1 MARRGVA
8 SATAPHVLLGR
19 EHAFAA
25 MDLRVAGQSWA
36 AIAVQLGYA
45 DPSGPRKAVERYLGE
60 RGNEATETLREV
72 EGLRFDALV
81 AAHLP
86 LAMDP
91 AGKRSCEHAGVV
103 LRCVELRMRL
113 HGMEAPRRAVLEADP
128 SVPELDMSQ
137 LSDEELRAWM
147 ALAEK
152 VRLIAP
158 LPG

>member
-1 MARRGVA
+1 M
-8 SATAPHVLLGR
+8 GR

-36 AIAVQLGYA
+36 AIAGQLGYA

-72 EGLRFDALV
+72 EGARLDALV

-91 AGKRSCEHAGVV
+91 AAKRSFEHAGVV

-113 HGMEAPRRAVLEADP
+113 YGMDVRRAVEPVEEGAEHYDLGA
-128 SVPELDMSQ
+128 
-137 LSDEELRAWM
+137 LSDEELRTYL

-152 VRLIAP
+152 ASGMVGPGGP
-158 LPG
+158 L